1 MEKESLAKNMLWSS
15 VGNLVY
21 CICLWAITILTV
33 RLCSYDQAGYL
44 SLAMSASSTCATI
57 GLFSMRNYQISD
69 IDNEFSVSE
78 YVGSRFFTCLLSV
91 VFCLVYCL
99 RSSSLYQALCILA
112 FMAIRIAECGVDVIH
127 GVDQK
132 YGRYDVIGKSLLIR
146 ALMTVV
152 VFTCCMITSSK

>member
-69 IDNEFSVSE
+69 IDNEFSVSV

-99 RSSSLYQALCILA
+99 RSSSVEFSISSGLIL
-112 FMAIRIAECGVDVIH
+112 FYLTIPIFFRYSSLISRSSFSPLM
-127 GVDQK
+127 
-132 YGRYDVIGKSLLIR
+132 YGS
-146 ALMTVV
+146 
-152 VFTCCMITSSK
+152 